1 MFTVSL
7 TKFDDVRDSC
17 GFLFRK
23 GIVED
28 LVHSKYVELTP
39 LATDFV
45 ETYSVRLRHI
55 PFAVVLVA
63 VTISSIGFSIAFCS
77 SQCM

>member
-1 MFTVSL
+1 M
-7 TKFDDVRDSC
+7 
-17 GFLFRK
+17 FRK

-45 ETYSVRLRHI
+45 ETYSVRLRYS
-55 PFAVVLVA
+55 VRRG
-63 VTISSIGFSIAFCS
+63 IGCRDNFLYWLLDRIL
-77 SQCM
+77 